1 MEKKQE
7 IRSPAYN
14 SYNRIQRAIL
24 GFIRNSNRYEKLNE
38 YEMYIVSSY
47 WINTWIK
54 SLKNKNKVTECKI
67 INNLD
72 EIKNLIY
79 NGKEFKFVDDSFIN
93 NIKKPYIKN
102 TIQPFKIYFGN
113 NKIILDIDN
122 NSILL
127 IMTKE
132 DLKHSN
138 YYIIKCLDFGKKIE
152 KNKKN
157 DFIKTILYED
167 INKLIKNQKE
177 KNFDISEI
185 KKENKDIKPVISE
198 DKLEKSKENNISNQI
213 INNNN
218 SQIRESI
225 QIQES
230 IAQNLE
236 QTMTKSY
243 INNHQIEESI
253 KESIPKIQDKPMI
266 KAEIINNQKENYI
279 KESIPNFQEQTIIKT
294 EYPQIIINQEK
305 TPQKKE
311 DLKISKNSLK
321 KEEEK
326 VSYYEDEKFIKSYEK
341 KIGESL
347 IQDLLNDDL
356 NKLNSQ
362 NKLKSQC
369 ENDIFSITNKINEI
383 LNEIKDLNDD
393 KQNKFKINKITAS
406 FLSYKPKNEPTEKQL
421 KNREEFDQIYNS
433 LKQKE
438 KKDKINKL
446 YKQKEILEN
455 KLKEKNIFLEEI
467 ENEIYSIKQNMYEHN
482 NLINKSRLLEKS
494 IKEIE
499 KLNIINKNKDELK
512 LLQSKLKRI
521 EYDNTQKEMALEA
534 KRKIEEKKKKELED
548 IMREKNREY
557 ELKNKMI
564 LEEEEKR
571 KKLLEKE
578 DFIHKEKIKELNKK
592 QILAEERISERNKYI
607 KNIREEDRN
616 KYKKEKEENM
626 NQYKILLNNII
637 KEENK
642 EEIEKK
648 KKQDQED
655 LYKKEIEKSKERQKL
670 IEKSKMKIQIKL
682 PDIKEEIKEEEIDH
696 NELIN
701 KEKDDNEEEIKKQIE
716 KKKEEAQIQMKK
728 EKEEIKIELEK
739 EKELILMK
747 KKMDEEEIR
756 KKKEKEEKER
766 QEKIKKEMEEKM
778 RQELIK
784 KQKEFEEKMK
794 QEQIKKQK
802 EFEEKKK
809 QEGIKKQKELEE
821 KMKQQKELEEKL
833 KQQKLLE
840 EKIKQE
846 KLLEEKIKQKQLLEE
861 KIKQEKLLEEKKK
874 LEEQIKKQKELE
886 EQMKKQKL
894 FEEQMKKQKLLEEQM
909 KKQKLLGEQMKKQK
923 ELEEQIKKQKLLE
936 EQMKKQKLLG
946 EQMKKQKELE
956 EKMKLE
962 KKLKEEQL
970 KKQKEE
976 EEKLKK
982 KKQSL
987 TCKSFKIP
995 PLIGL
1000 QNIGSTCYMNA
1011 TLQCFSHTEVLT
1023 NYFLNENNYNKIYNN
1038 NIAKIN
1044 PQSLQLSPSYLDLI
1058 NNLWRKKHKYYPP
1071 TEFRKR
1077 LADMN
1082 PLFVEGTPN
1091 DAKDLLTY
1099 LLMQLHEELNLIN
1112 GNNNNNDDNINIDQ
1126 YNEQI
1131 ILQNF
1136 VKSFFGMN
1144 KSILSDHFFG
1154 IQESKFLCLGCEK
1167 KNINKMNPPIKYN
1180 FQTFNFLVFPL
1191 EEIRIFKNNNNMMN
1205 NMQMVNNMNNNQ
1217 FNMMNNMN
1225 MNMFPFNNFGNNNM
1239 IINNIIIQNNNNPN
1253 TVNIYDCFDYF
1264 QKDEVFSGENAMWC
1278 NSCNGLI
1285 PCKNKTMIYTGPNIL
1300 IMILNRGVGIQ
1311 YKVKLDFY
1319 EVINLDKYIIK
1330 RDKPN
1335 MFYDLYGVVTHLG
1348 ESGAS
1353 GHFVASCKSPC
1364 DNHWYRYNDAIV
1376 NPINDVQTEIINF
1389 GMPYIL
1395 FYKKRE

>member
-1 MEKKQE
+1 MSFKNKYGKKQE
-7 IRSPAYN
+7 IGSPAYN

-47 WINTWIK
+47 WINIWIK
-54 SLKNKNKVTECKI
+54 SLKKKDKVTECKI

-79 NGKEFKFVDDSFIN
+79 NDKEFKFVDDSFIN
-93 NIKKPYIKN
+93 NIKKPYIKS

-127 IMTKE
+127 IMAKE

-198 DKLEKSKENNISNQI
+198 DKLEKLKENNISNQI

-279 KESIPNFQEQTIIKT
+279 KESLPNFQEQTIIKT

-326 VSYYEDEKFIKSYEK
+326 LSYYEDEKFIKSYEK

-406 FLSYKPKNEPTEKQL
+406 FLSYKPKNKPTEKQL

-548 IMREKNREY
+548 IKNTVEKN
-557 ELKNKMI
+557 
-564 LEEEEKR
+564 EEHL
-571 KKLLEKE
+571 KKLLKEMENIEQNEYNLCDEFRNLESNVYEVEKE
-578 DFIHKEKIKELNKK
+578 LSKSNDIKLDYENKIKSFSNTNIFTEIF
-592 QILAEERISERNKYI
+592 QISFNGKFGVINGCKFCEPNNNNLDYINGGWGYIILLTKLLAI
-607 KNIREEDRN
+607 
-616 KYKKEKEENM
+616 KYKFDSVKYDLVPLGN
-626 NQYKILLNNII
+626 YSKIT
-637 KEENK
+637 
-642 EEIEKK
+642 
-648 KKQDQED
+648 
-655 LYKKEIEKSKERQKL
+655 
-670 IEKSKMKIQIKL
+670 
-682 PDIKEEIKEEEIDH
+682 
-696 NELIN
+696 
-701 KEKDDNEEEIKKQIE
+701 
-716 KKKEEAQIQMKK
+716 
-728 EKEEIKIELEK
+728 EK
-739 EKELILMK
+739 EKKMDYELILY
-747 KKMDEEEIR
+747 DA
-756 KKKEKEEKER
+756 
-766 QEKIKKEMEEKM
+766 
-778 RQELIK
+778 
-784 KQKEFEEKMK
+784 
-794 QEQIKKQK
+794 
-802 EFEEKKK
+802 
-809 QEGIKKQKELEE
+809 
-821 KMKQQKELEEKL
+821 
-833 KQQKLLE
+833 
-840 EKIKQE
+840 
-846 KLLEEKIKQKQLLEE
+846 
-861 KIKQEKLLEEKKK
+861 
-874 LEEQIKKQKELE
+874 
-886 EQMKKQKL
+886 
-894 FEEQMKKQKLLEEQM
+894 
-909 KKQKLLGEQMKKQK
+909 
-923 ELEEQIKKQKLLE
+923 
-936 EQMKKQKLLG
+936 
-946 EQMKKQKELE
+946 
-956 EKMKLE
+956 
-962 KKLKEEQL
+962 KLKEKFNTAMVAYL
-970 KKQKEE
+970 GFLEE
-976 EEKLKK
+976 
-982 KKQSL
+982 
-987 TCKSFKIP
+987 
-995 PLIGL
+995 
-1000 QNIGSTCYMNA
+1000 
-1011 TLQCFSHTEVLT
+1011 
-1023 NYFLNENNYNKIYNN
+1023 FLNYLYKEGKIKVNSEDYCPK
-1038 NIAKIN
+1038 ITGDKIN
-1044 PQSLQLSPSYLDLI
+1044 
-1058 NNLWRKKHKYYPP
+1058 
-1071 TEFRKR
+1071 
-1077 LADMN
+1077 
-1082 PLFVEGTPN
+1082 
-1091 DAKDLLTY
+1091 
-1099 LLMQLHEELNLIN
+1099 
-1112 GNNNNNDDNINIDQ
+1112 
-1126 YNEQI
+1126 
-1131 ILQNF
+1131 
-1136 VKSFFGMN
+1136 N
-1144 KSILSDHFFG
+1144 KSIRIENGKDKLEDWY
-1154 IQESKFLCLGCEK
+1154 QCMKFLLTILKYLILQVLIDENNAFTE
-1167 KNINKMNPPIKYN
+1167 NIDNID
-1180 FQTFNFLVFPL
+1180 
-1191 EEIRIFKNNNNMMN
+1191 
-1205 NMQMVNNMNNNQ
+1205 
-1217 FNMMNNMN
+1217 
-1225 MNMFPFNNFGNNNM
+1225 
-1239 IINNIIIQNNNNPN
+1239 IINNSKPPN
-1253 TVNIYDCFDYF
+1253 KAN
-1264 QKDEVFSGENAMWC
+1264 ES
-1278 NSCNGLI
+1278 
-1285 PCKNKTMIYTGPNIL
+1285 
-1300 IMILNRGVGIQ
+1300 
-1311 YKVKLDFY
+1311 KV
-1319 EVINLDKYIIK
+1319 
-1330 RDKPN
+1330 
-1335 MFYDLYGVVTHLG
+1335 
-1348 ESGAS
+1348 
-1353 GHFVASCKSPC
+1353 
-1364 DNHWYRYNDAIV
+1364 
-1376 NPINDVQTEIINF
+1376 
-1389 GMPYIL
+1389 
-1395 FYKKRE
+1395 

>member
-1 MEKKQE
+1 
-7 IRSPAYN
+7 
-14 SYNRIQRAIL
+14 
-24 GFIRNSNRYEKLNE
+24 
-38 YEMYIVSSY
+38 
-47 WINTWIK
+47 
-54 SLKNKNKVTECKI
+54 
-67 INNLD
+67 
-72 EIKNLIY
+72 
-79 NGKEFKFVDDSFIN
+79 
-93 NIKKPYIKN
+93 
-102 TIQPFKIYFGN
+102 
-113 NKIILDIDN
+113 
-122 NSILL
+122 
-127 IMTKE
+127 
-132 DLKHSN
+132 
-138 YYIIKCLDFGKKIE
+138 
-152 KNKKN
+152 
-157 DFIKTILYED
+157 
-167 INKLIKNQKE
+167 
-177 KNFDISEI
+177 
-185 KKENKDIKPVISE
+185 
-198 DKLEKSKENNISNQI
+198 
-213 INNNN
+213 
-218 SQIRESI
+218 
-225 QIQES
+225 
-230 IAQNLE
+230 
-236 QTMTKSY
+236 
-243 INNHQIEESI
+243 
-253 KESIPKIQDKPMI
+253 
-266 KAEIINNQKENYI
+266 
-279 KESIPNFQEQTIIKT
+279 
-294 EYPQIIINQEK
+294 
-305 TPQKKE
+305 
-311 DLKISKNSLK
+311 
-321 KEEEK
+321 
-326 VSYYEDEKFIKSYEK
+326 
-341 KIGESL
+341 
-347 IQDLLNDDL
+347 
-356 NKLNSQ
+356 
-362 NKLKSQC
+362 
-369 ENDIFSITNKINEI
+369 
-383 LNEIKDLNDD
+383 
-393 KQNKFKINKITAS
+393 
-406 FLSYKPKNEPTEKQL
+406 
-421 KNREEFDQIYNS
+421 
-433 LKQKE
+433 
-438 KKDKINKL
+438 
-446 YKQKEILEN
+446 
-455 KLKEKNIFLEEI
+455 
-467 ENEIYSIKQNMYEHN
+467 
-482 NLINKSRLLEKS
+482 
-494 IKEIE
+494 
-499 KLNIINKNKDELK
+499 
-512 LLQSKLKRI
+512 
-521 EYDNTQKEMALEA
+521 
-534 KRKIEEKKKKELED
+534 
-548 IMREKNREY
+548 
-557 ELKNKMI
+557 
-564 LEEEEKR
+564 
-571 KKLLEKE
+571 
-578 DFIHKEKIKELNKK
+578 
-592 QILAEERISERNKYI
+592 
-607 KNIREEDRN
+607 
-616 KYKKEKEENM
+616 
-626 NQYKILLNNII
+626 
-637 KEENK
+637 
-642 EEIEKK
+642 
-648 KKQDQED
+648 
-655 LYKKEIEKSKERQKL
+655 
-670 IEKSKMKIQIKL
+670 
-682 PDIKEEIKEEEIDH
+682 
-696 NELIN
+696 
-701 KEKDDNEEEIKKQIE
+701 
-716 KKKEEAQIQMKK
+716 
-728 EKEEIKIELEK
+728 
-739 EKELILMK
+739 
-747 KKMDEEEIR
+747 
-756 KKKEKEEKER
+756 
-766 QEKIKKEMEEKM
+766 
-778 RQELIK
+778 
-784 KQKEFEEKMK
+784 
-794 QEQIKKQK
+794 
-802 EFEEKKK
+802 
-809 QEGIKKQKELEE
+809 
-821 KMKQQKELEEKL
+821 
-833 KQQKLLE
+833 
-840 EKIKQE
+840 
-846 KLLEEKIKQKQLLEE
+846 
-861 KIKQEKLLEEKKK
+861 
-874 LEEQIKKQKELE
+874 
-886 EQMKKQKL
+886 
-894 FEEQMKKQKLLEEQM
+894 
-909 KKQKLLGEQMKKQK
+909 
-923 ELEEQIKKQKLLE
+923 
-936 EQMKKQKLLG
+936 
-946 EQMKKQKELE
+946 MKKQKELE

-1253 TVNIYDCFDYF
+1253 TVNIYDCFEYF